1 MEKLDQIIDRLV
13 KEFVAQV
20 RPVLESELTSC
31 KKLLDNKDNQISV
44 LQAANFELKKTIE
57 GFEKEHKNK
66 ATVEVK
72 EELDESIEISDDDD
86 DKTLVTTLA
95 VRTPKKS
102 PKSPSCKKTENK
114 AKSPILN
121 TTPVHS
127 KSPILLTQN
136 TASKL
141 LFGNEEESS
150 EDEDFNAKRKKNLEK
165 TLSATL
171 ETLSDDAKF
180 WNNTVLNKKRKDDEL
195 KKPKTKRQKTK
206 QTKLLSLTPK
216 KSGPSKKK
224 ETLDLAKLQRFA
236 RGEAFTQERRD
247 LAEEINPPKPEYDYN
262 KRTDPGSK
270 YWINGEMDDT
280 QATVYSQ

>member
-1 MEKLDQIIDRLV
+1 MG
-13 KEFVAQV
+13 V

-66 ATVEVK
+66 ATVQVK
-72 EELDESIEISDDDD
+72 EELDASIEISDDDD

-102 PKSPSCKKTENK
+102 PKSPSFKKTENK

-127 KSPILLTQN
+127 KSPVLLTQN
-136 TASKL
+136 TASKR

-150 EDEDFNAKRKKNLEK
+150 EDEDFNSKRKKNLEK

-216 KSGPSKKK
+216 KSGSSKKK

-236 RGEAFTQERRD
+236 RGEAFTQEKRD